1 MKYLLILIIPLFLT
15 NCKTVKDEK
24 IEQGVVGTVLWFEG
38 NLMPS
43 PGVPA
48 PEGKPIERTVLIC
61 ELTNASQIKGDAP
74 MYESTPGKIV
84 KELKSDKNG
93 IFKTELPVGEYS
105 VFVREESGY
114 FANSFDAKNNICVL
128 KIEKDKVTEMKIDV
142 NYKASF

>member
-1 MKYLLILIIPLFLT
+1 MKYLLILIVPLFLT

-61 ELTNASQIKGDAP
+61 ELTNTSQVKGDAP
-74 MYESTPGKIV
+74 IYENIPDQII
-84 KELKSDKNG
+84 KEIKSDKSG
-93 IFKTELPVGEYS
+93 VFKTELPVGEYS
-105 VFVREESGY
+105 VFVKEDSGY

-128 KIEKDKVTEMKIDV
+128 KIEKDKITEMKIDV